1 MKKYAIFLLLGIST
15 ILMFSY
21 NVEAKYDSQESNS
34 NQIVSTIVAD
44 SICREYGICDSK
56 DIKMKKEHIYDI
68 NLNKIG
74 YVYDVYAKKLEVSM
88 FVIILVKDNELKIEE
103 YVVGQSSPYLHKELK
118 NIYLGY
124 GMYYEL
130 QEDLLLDSLNEK
142 VYVYHD
148 VSQWYGIDEEHGEI
162 ILASSIPSDEPHDEV
177 TEVYNY
183 YELIEDSNYI
193 PNKFPMMS
201 TLISYETNNGGNN
214 CSPTAGLEI
223 LLYFDKYY
231 SGLTPAY
238 GYFDYTNNRFYTYD
252 EFKSNFFGTT
262 KWDKLTT
269 LYVDLYDK
277 MGTNNIFGLGT
288 THGNFLQG
296 LEEYVDE
303 KGYKVTVNDIIGDS
317 SDFMATSNTSFDSS
331 NTWSSYRSAIDNG
344 KPVVI
349 QMGALF
355 SEYYVAIKEG
365 NITIIPDNY
374 IIYRWGVPY
383 MYYDTIEYEYTV
395 WEGLGTMHTVVGY
408 GYLEYEL
415 YAKDSYTSNLIFLRE
430 DKFAIVA
437 WGWSST
443 KYAYIASDS
452 NSVSQV
458 YSIDISPVIIPGC

>member
-1 MKKYAIFLLLGIST
+1 
-15 ILMFSY
+15 
-21 NVEAKYDSQESNS
+21 
-34 NQIVSTIVAD
+34 
-44 SICREYGICDSK
+44 
-56 DIKMKKEHIYDI
+56 
-68 NLNKIG
+68 
-74 YVYDVYAKKLEVSM
+74 
-88 FVIILVKDNELKIEE
+88 
-103 YVVGQSSPYLHKELK
+103 
-118 NIYLGY
+118 
-124 GMYYEL
+124 
-130 QEDLLLDSLNEK
+130 
-142 VYVYHD
+142 
-148 VSQWYGIDEEHGEI
+148 
-162 ILASSIPSDEPHDEV
+162 
-177 TEVYNY
+177 
-183 YELIEDSNYI
+183 
-193 PNKFPMMS
+193 
-201 TLISYETNNGGNN
+201 
-214 CSPTAGLEI
+214 
-223 LLYFDKYY
+223 
-231 SGLTPAY
+231 
-238 GYFDYTNNRFYTYD
+238 
-252 EFKSNFFGTT
+252 
-262 KWDKLTT
+262 
-269 LYVDLYDK
+269 